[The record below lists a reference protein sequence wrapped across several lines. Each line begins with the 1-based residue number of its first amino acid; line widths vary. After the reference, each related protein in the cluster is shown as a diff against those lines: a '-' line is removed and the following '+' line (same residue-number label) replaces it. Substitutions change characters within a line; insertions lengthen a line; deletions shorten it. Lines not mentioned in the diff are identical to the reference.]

1 MQKRRFIQLL
11 IIAIA
16 VTSCSREIGT
26 NNDVLVPE
34 PRGLRILPQ
43 DYSAQTLVDSSGL
56 LHNQIL
62 HHLYSNASSNLSNQQ
77 FSHYLVSTANTFV
90 MANYGFPSLP
100 GSYQA
105 AMESDIL
112 MLLSNNYHL
121 LRKENMDSIMNA
133 ALSAAISHRLV
144 TNSTEIQILENA
156 LDIFDVDST
165 WSESVALDSIASR
178 AERLLQTYNQHAWLP
193 GEGHLAG
200 GFLNIAKSSA
210 EYWKQHYANTDPQ
223 KLPNF
228 IRRWGWPQFDA
239 AGYLVGWTKAWAW
252 DELDTQK
259 KRIGAGLSNAADWS
273 GISSLFK

>member
-1 MQKRRFIQLL
+1 MRKRHFIPLL
-11 IIAIA
+11 IIAISIA
-16 VTSCSREIGT
+16 SCNRAIETTG
-26 NNDVLVPE
+26 NVPIPE
-34 PRGLRILPQ
+34 HQGLRILPP
-43 DYSAQTLVDSSGL
+43 DYSAAAIIDSSGI

-62 HHLYSNASSNLSNQQ
+62 HYVYSNANSNLSNHQ
-77 FSHYLVSTANTFV
+77 FSHYLVSTTNNFV

-105 AMESDIL
+105 SMESDIL
-112 MLLSNNYHL
+112 LLLSNNYYL
-121 LRKENMDSIMNA
+121 LRKENMDSITEA
-133 ALSAAISHRLV
+133 ALSTAISSRLI
-144 TNSTEIQILENA
+144 TNSMEIQILENA
-156 LDIFDVDST
+156 LGIFDVDTT
-165 WSESVALDSIASR
+165 WSESIALDSIASR
-178 AERLLQTYNQHAWLP
+178 SERLLQIYNQHTWPP

-210 EYWKQHYANTDPQ
+210 EYWRQHYGNTDPQ